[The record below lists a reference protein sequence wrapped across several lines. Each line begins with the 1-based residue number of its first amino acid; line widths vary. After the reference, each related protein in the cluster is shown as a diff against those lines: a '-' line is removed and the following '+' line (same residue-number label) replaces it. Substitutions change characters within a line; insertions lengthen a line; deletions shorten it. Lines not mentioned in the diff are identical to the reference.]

1 MKNNTKKTLQIY
13 WQYAMKYKISILV
26 MVICIVVTSLIGVAI
41 PLYFKQ
47 LFNLLTYSQDRL
59 AAVPALIGILAA
71 IASLEFASW
80 LSWRAVSFIHA
91 NFTLKVVSDLSVMC
105 FSYLHKHSFSYFN
118 NNFGGSLV
126 KRVKWFTSAF
136 EAVFGE
142 VIWQLLPLIVNIS
155 AIFFVLSRTSLWLG
169 GGILIW
175 AVIFLGINWVFTVFK
190 LKYDIER
197 SAAETAAT
205 GLLADTI
212 TNHSNVK
219 LLNGYAREVKNYNDA
234 TAKLKRIRG
243 ISWRTSN
250 IFDAVQG
257 FLMSVMEI
265 GIFYL
270 AIKLWSRNILTVGDF
285 VLIQAYLLN
294 IFMRFWD
301 FSHVIRR
308 IYQSLS
314 DAEEMTEI
322 LQTDHEIKDIA
333 RAKKLIVKKG
343 QIDFEKVTFNY
354 HQTRSIFKNFSLT
367 INPGERLAIIG
378 SSGSGKT
385 TIIKLVLR
393 MHNIDGGKILIDG
406 QDIARVTQESLWK
419 NISLVP
425 QDPILFHRTLM
436 ENIRYGRPEATDEEV
451 FAAAKAANCHDF
463 IEASPE
469 GYQTYVGERGIKLSG
484 GERQRVAIA
493 RAILRNA
500 PILILDEATSSLDSR
515 SERLIQDALDN
526 LMKNKTVIVV
536 AHRLSTIRKM
546 DRIIV
551 ISKGKISEEG
561 SHEALIKKDNG
572 TYKKL
577 WELQAGGFIK

>member
-13 WQYAMKYKISILV
+13 WQYALKYKISILV
-26 MVICIVVTSLIGVAI
+26 MVVCIVVTSLIGVVI

-59 AAVPALIGILAA
+59 ATVSALVGVLAI
-71 IASLEFASW
+71 IAGLEFTSW
-80 LSWRAVSFIHA
+80 LFWRAVSFIHA
-91 NFTLKVVSDLSVMC
+91 NFTLKVNQDLSVMC
-105 FSYLHKHSFSYFN
+105 FAYLHKHSFSYFN

-126 KRVKWFTSAF
+126 KRVKWFTGAF

-142 VIWQLLPLIVNIS
+142 VIWQLLPLVVNIS
-155 AIFFVLSRTSLWLG
+155 AIFFVLSRTNIWLG
-169 GGILIW
+169 GGILVW
-175 AVIFLGINWVFTVFK
+175 AAIFLGINWIFTVFK
-190 LKYDIER
+190 LRYDIER

-219 LLNGYAREVKNYNDA
+219 LLNGYAREVKNYDDA
-234 TAKLKRIRG
+234 ATRLKRIRG
-243 ISWRTSN
+243 ISWKISN

-270 AIKLWSRNILTVGDF
+270 AIRLWSQNILTVGDF

-322 LQTDHEIKDIA
+322 LQTEHEIKDIS
-333 RAKKLIVKKG
+333 RAKRLIVKKG
-343 QIDFEKVTFNY
+343 RIEFDNVTFNY
-354 HQTRSIFKNFSLT
+354 HQTRSIFKNFNLT
-367 INPGERLAIIG
+367 INSGERLAIIG

-385 TIIKLVLR
+385 TIIKLILR
-393 MHNIDGGKILIDG
+393 MHNIDAGRITVDG
-406 QDIARVTQESLWK
+406 QDVAKVTQESLWK

-425 QDPILFHRTLM
+425 QDPLLFHRTLM
-436 ENIRYGRPEATDEEV
+436 ENIRYGQPEATDEEV
-451 FAAAKAANCHDF
+451 FAAAKAANCHEF
-463 IEASPE
+463 IEASPD

-500 PILILDEATSSLDSR
+500 PILILDEATSSLDSK

-551 ISKGKISEEG
+551 ISKGKVSEEG
-561 SHEALIKKDNG
+561 SHDELVKQKDG
-572 TYKKL
+572 AYKKM